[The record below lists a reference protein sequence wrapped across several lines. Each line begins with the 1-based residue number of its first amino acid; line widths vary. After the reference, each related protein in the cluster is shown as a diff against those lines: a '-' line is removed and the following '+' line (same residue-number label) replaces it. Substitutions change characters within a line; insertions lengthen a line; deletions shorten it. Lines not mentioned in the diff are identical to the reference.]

1 VNGQQL
7 KRVALTGGAPVII
20 ASDLSVPLGASW
32 EADGTIIF
40 GQADGIYRVSANGGT
55 PELVVA
61 AQEGERLS
69 PAALL
74 PGGDAVLFSATTT
87 PSWNEA
93 QIAVQSLSTGERTGL
108 ISGGSDVR
116 YLPTGHL
123 VYALGDGLFAVA
135 FDAATLTVSG
145 GPVSLVQGVV
155 RAIVT
160 GAASYGISND
170 GTLVYITGVSGALL
184 GAGYTPVWVDHDG
197 REEPLGLAT
206 CFCASPAVA
215 PNGARLAYDFP
226 NADTSDADVWIWSLA
241 QHTNTRLTF
250 EPSLQLGAV
259 WSPDSTRIAYT
270 SLGQGLFMRP
280 ADGTGTAE
288 PLLESSNTIVAWA
301 WTADDE
307 LIISEVGSSGADFAV
322 LSLTGDRER
331 RPLLTSQF
339 NEYRPALSPD
349 ARWLA
354 YQSDE
359 SGQNEIYVRPFPEVG
374 AGKWQV
380 SSGGGQEPKWSRD
393 GRTLFYL
400 GPSSLMEAA
409 VRDGASF
416 TYDTSRA
423 VLNLQPYAFTD
434 LPPRRYDVSPD
445 GQRFLLMRQ
454 SGVGADGDVTPAQ
467 VVVVTNWVEELK
479 QRVPTK

>member
-1 VNGQQL
+1 
-7 KRVALTGGAPVII
+7 
-20 ASDLSVPLGASW
+20 
-32 EADGTIIF
+32 
-40 GQADGIYRVSANGGT
+40 
-55 PELVVA
+55 
-61 AQEGERLS
+61 
-69 PAALL
+69 
-74 PGGDAVLFSATTT
+74 
-87 PSWNEA
+87 
-93 QIAVQSLSTGERTGL
+93 
-108 ISGGSDVR
+108 
-116 YLPTGHL
+116 
-123 VYALGDGLFAVA
+123 
-135 FDAATLTVSG
+135 
-145 GPVSLVQGVV
+145 
-155 RAIVT
+155 
-160 GAASYGISND
+160 
-170 GTLVYITGVSGALL
+170 
-184 GAGYTPVWVDHDG
+184 
-197 REEPLGLAT
+197 
-206 CFCASPAVA
+206 
-215 PNGARLAYDFP
+215 
-226 NADTSDADVWIWSLA
+226 
-241 QHTNTRLTF
+241 
-250 EPSLQLGAV
+250 
-259 WSPDSTRIAYT
+259 
-270 SLGQGLFMRP
+270 
-280 ADGTGTAE
+280 
-288 PLLESSNTIVAWA
+288 LLESSNTIVAWA

-307 LIISEVGSSGADFAV
+307 LIISEVGSSGADIAV